1 MPSTQLNLRTL
12 ALTLGPTAGLLVG
25 VLLSQTTVE
34 PNAAITLAVTIWV
47 VIWWITEPIPIPVTA
62 LLPLALFPAFE
73 IITARELGAAYGH
86 PLVLLMLGGFIIAAS
101 LERSGA
107 HRRLAFFMIRLFG
120 GTSPRRLVLGFM
132 CASAF
137 LSMWISNT
145 STTLMLLPVAI
156 AVLQLS
162 EDEAKLSTPLLLG
175 IAYAASIGGIGT
187 PIGTP
192 PNMIFMGVYEEISG
206 QAVSFGQWMIWA
218 LPIILVMLPIA
229 AFWITRD
236 LKERSQIILPTL
248 DPISVAE
255 KRVLIIF
262 SLTAFCWVTRT
273 GPFGG
278 WSAWFDFPYTNDA
291 MVAFAAIILLF
302 IVPNGEIDK
311 TSGEAQKL
319 LDWAT
324 AERIPWGVL
333 ILFGSGISIATAFTN
348 SGLSAEIGG
357 ALENLALLPIILTM
371 FALCFAV
378 TFLTEVTSNLATTT
392 LLMPILG
399 AAAMGAAV
407 DPMLFMI
414 PAAISASF
422 AFMLPVATPPNAVTF
437 GTGRFSIQTMASEGL
452 ALNLCGAFVIT
463 AACYMMLS

>member
-1 MPSTQLNLRTL
+1 MVNLNQMPSTQLHLRTL
-12 ALTLGPTAGLLVG
+12 ALALGPTAGLLVG

-62 LLPLALFPAFE
+62 LLPLAMFPLFE
-73 IITARELGAAYGH
+73 IITPRELGAAYGH

-162 EDEAKLSTPLLLG
+162 EDEGKLSTPLLLG

-218 LPIILVMLPIA
+218 LPIILIMLPIA
-229 AFWITRD
+229 AFWITRN
-236 LKERSQIILPTL
+236 LKEQSKIILPTL

-273 GPFGG
+273 GPLGG
-278 WSAWFDFPYTNDA
+278 WSAWLDSVSYTHLRA
-291 MVAFAAIILLF
+291 H
-302 IVPNGEIDK
+302 E
-311 TSGEAQKL
+311 
-319 LDWAT
+319 
-324 AERIPWGVL
+324 
-333 ILFGSGISIATAFTN
+333 
-348 SGLSAEIGG
+348 
-357 ALENLALLPIILTM
+357 
-371 FALCFAV
+371 
-378 TFLTEVTSNLATTT
+378 T
-392 LLMPILG
+392 LRYL
-399 AAAMGAAV
+399 V
-407 DPMLFMI
+407 
-414 PAAISASF
+414 
-422 AFMLPVATPPNAVTF
+422 
-437 GTGRFSIQTMASEGL
+437 
-452 ALNLCGAFVIT
+452 
-463 AACYMMLS
+463 

>member
-1 MPSTQLNLRTL
+1 
-12 ALTLGPTAGLLVG
+12 
-25 VLLSQTTVE
+25 
-34 PNAAITLAVTIWV
+34 
-47 VIWWITEPIPIPVTA
+47 
-62 LLPLALFPAFE
+62 
-73 IITARELGAAYGH
+73 
-86 PLVLLMLGGFIIAAS
+86 
-101 LERSGA
+101 
-107 HRRLAFFMIRLFG
+107 
-120 GTSPRRLVLGFM
+120 
-132 CASAF
+132 
-137 LSMWISNT
+137 MWISNT

-278 WSAWFDFPYTNDA
+278 WSAWLDFPYTNDA
-291 MVAFAAIILLF
+291 MVAFTAIILLF

-311 TSGEAQKL
+311 LS
-319 LDWAT
+319 
-324 AERIPWGVL
+324 L
-333 ILFGSGISIATAFTN
+333 IHI
-348 SGLSAEIGG
+348 
-357 ALENLALLPIILTM
+357 
-371 FALCFAV
+371 
-378 TFLTEVTSNLATTT
+378 
-392 LLMPILG
+392 
-399 AAAMGAAV
+399 
-407 DPMLFMI
+407 
-414 PAAISASF
+414 
-422 AFMLPVATPPNAVTF
+422 
-437 GTGRFSIQTMASEGL
+437 
-452 ALNLCGAFVIT
+452 
-463 AACYMMLS
+463 

>member
-1 MPSTQLNLRTL
+1 MPSTQIHLRNFAL
-12 ALTLGPTAGLLVG
+12 ALGPTAGLMAG
-25 VLLSQTTVE
+25 VLLSQTAIE
-34 PNAAITLAVTIWV
+34 LNAAITLAVTIWV

-73 IITARELGAAYGH
+73 IITPRELGAAYGH

-162 EDEAKLSTPLLLG
+162 EDEGKLSTPLLLG

-218 LPIILVMLPIA
+218 LPIILIMLPIA
-229 AFWITRD
+229 AFWITRN
-236 LKERSQIILPTL
+236 LKEQSKIILPTL

-273 GPFGG
+273 GPLGG
-278 WSAWFDFPYTNDA
+278 WSAWLDFPYTNDA

-302 IVPNGEIDK
+302 IVPNGDIDER
-311 TSGEAQKL
+311 SGEAQKL

-324 AERIPWGVL
+324 AEKIPWGVL

-348 SGLSAEIGG
+348 SGLSTEIGG

-399 AAAMGAAV
+399 AAAIGASV

-437 GTGRFSIQTMASEGL
+437 GTGRFSIKTMASEGL
-452 ALNLCGAFVIT
+452 ALNLCGAIVIT
-463 AACYMMLS
+463 ATCYIMLS

>member
-1 MPSTQLNLRTL
+1 
-12 ALTLGPTAGLLVG
+12 
-25 VLLSQTTVE
+25 
-34 PNAAITLAVTIWV
+34 
-47 VIWWITEPIPIPVTA
+47 
-62 LLPLALFPAFE
+62 
-73 IITARELGAAYGH
+73 
-86 PLVLLMLGGFIIAAS
+86 
-101 LERSGA
+101 
-107 HRRLAFFMIRLFG
+107 
-120 GTSPRRLVLGFM
+120 
-132 CASAF
+132 
-137 LSMWISNT
+137 MWISNT

-229 AFWITRD
+229 AFWITRN

-262 SLTAFCWVTRT
+262 ALTAFCWVTRT
-273 GPFGG
+273 GPLGG
-278 WSAWFDFPYTNDA
+278 WSAWLDFPYTNDA

-302 IVPNGEIDK
+302 MVPNGEIDE

-399 AAAMGAAV
+399 AAAIGAAV

-463 AACYMMLS
+463 AACHIMLS